1 MNSENIN
8 EHVLLVV
15 EDDEGL
21 QRQLRWSLDE
31 YDVVMAK
38 DRAEAIAALSRF
50 QPAVM
55 TLDLGL
61 PPDPEN
67 VSEGFAT
74 LEAVMELSPATKVI
88 VITGNDEHESAI
100 KAIAR
105 GAYDFYQ
112 KPIDPEVLKIILSR
126 AYKLHALENEHKNL
140 QTAAGNSPLDGLIT
154 CDEKMLSL
162 CRGVEKVAPTDAT
175 TLLIGESGTG
185 KEIFANAIHALST
198 RAGKQ
203 FVAINCAAIPEQ
215 LLESELFGYEKGA
228 FTGANKQS
236 IGKLELA
243 DGGTLFLDEIGD
255 LPLALQ
261 AKLLRFLQ
269 ERKIERV
276 GGRTQIDVDVRI
288 VSATHQDLG
297 EMINAKSFR
306 EDLYYRLSEVTIA
319 IPPLRERKGDAVL
332 LARMFFARHNSKLN
346 RNVKGITQKAIEAI
360 ENYTWPGNVRELEG
374 VIKRAVIMA
383 ESANITE
390 TDLNLGDVETPSRSL
405 NLREVRESAEKAAIM
420 HALSLSQDNVSHT
433 AELLGV
439 SRPTLYDLLK
449 KYGLK

>member
-1 MNSENIN
+1 M
-8 EHVLLVV
+8 LVV